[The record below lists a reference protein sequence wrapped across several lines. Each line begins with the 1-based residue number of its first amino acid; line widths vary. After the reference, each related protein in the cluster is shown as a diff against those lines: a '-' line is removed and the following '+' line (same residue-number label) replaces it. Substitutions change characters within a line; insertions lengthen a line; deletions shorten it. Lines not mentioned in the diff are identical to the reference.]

1 MGSSV
6 KVYEGRRTMD
16 GLEVTVD
23 GAPLPERYDIKQF
36 TPYGFEW
43 TYEGAEPRQLAL
55 ALLADHLGEST
66 RALALSEP
74 FMESVV
80 ANLDNDW
87 MLSSDD
93 IQSAV
98 RDIEARTSSKG
109 QAV

>member
-1 MGSSV
+1 
-6 KVYEGRRTMD
+6 MD

-55 ALLADHLGEST
+55 ALLADHLSDST
-66 RALALSEP
+66 RALTLSEP

-80 ANLDNDW
+80 SNLDNDW
-87 MLSSDD
+87 KLSSDD
-93 IQSAV
+93 IESAV
-98 RDIEARTSSKG
+98 LDIQARTSSKG

>member
-1 MGSSV
+1 
-6 KVYEGRRTMD
+6 MD

-23 GAPLPERYDIKQF
+23 GTPLPERYDIKQF

-55 ALLADHLGEST
+55 ALLADHLGDSN
-66 RALALSEP
+66 RALALSEA

-80 ANLDNDW
+80 SNLDNDW
-87 MLSSDD
+87 ALSSDD
-93 IQSAV
+93 IESAL
-98 RDIEARTSSKG
+98 REIETGQSSKG

>member
-1 MGSSV
+1 M

-16 GLEVTVD
+16 GLEVTVE
-23 GAPLPERYDIKQF
+23 GAPLPEHCEVKQF
-36 TPYGFEW
+36 TPFGFEW

-55 ALLADHLGEST
+55 ALLVDHLGDRD

-74 FMESVV
+74 FMKSVV

-87 MLSSDD
+87 KLT
-93 IQSAV
+93 SAEI
-98 RDIEARTSSKG
+98 DAALQKIEADMPSTG